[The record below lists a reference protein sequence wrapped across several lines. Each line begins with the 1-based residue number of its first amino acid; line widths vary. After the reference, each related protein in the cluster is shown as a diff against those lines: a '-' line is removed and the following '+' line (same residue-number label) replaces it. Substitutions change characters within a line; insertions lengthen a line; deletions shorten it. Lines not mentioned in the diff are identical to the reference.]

1 MDSSGYWIRNSYSC
15 FSWLSSPAA
24 YVLAPGV
31 MPWLRMMVAMGLLAP
46 LNAAGQPPFQPCRE
60 KYGKAAD
67 FAYAPDAK
75 VQTNTI
81 NIMFIK

>member
-1 MDSSGYWIRNSYSC
+1 MDSSGDRRRNSYPC
-15 FSWLSSPAA
+15 FSRLSSPAA
-24 YVLAPGV
+24 YVLAPGL
-31 MPWLRMMVAMGLLAP
+31 MPWLHMMVARGLLAP
-46 LNAAGQPPFQPCRE
+46 LNAARQRPFQACRE

-75 VQTNTI
+75 VQTNEI